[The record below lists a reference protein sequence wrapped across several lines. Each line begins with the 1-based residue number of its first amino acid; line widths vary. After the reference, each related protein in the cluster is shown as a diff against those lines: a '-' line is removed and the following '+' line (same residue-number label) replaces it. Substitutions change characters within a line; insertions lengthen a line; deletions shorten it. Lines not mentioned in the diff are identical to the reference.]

1 MTRTYQNHR
10 DRNPVGNQPPIDL
23 PDSFESFGPP
33 KPLTRSD
40 VALLCS
46 ISIIGSFCTG
56 FLAAAL
62 YYT

>member
-1 MTRTYQNHR
+1 MTRTPFALRGH
-10 DRNPVGNQPPIDL
+10 NPLGNQPPIDL
-23 PDSFESFGPP
+23 PDSLEPFGPP
-33 KPLTRSD
+33 KSLSGRD
-40 VALLCS
+40 VALLCA